1 MLFRRKVDS
10 VEGVRVV
17 SGVGA
22 DLVLLRRKEGLT
34 VLRVVSEEELIL
46 HVIQEDGGVDSV
58 EGVRV
63 VSEEGADLVMVESRL
78 NQSYVPHGSTVR

>member
-22 DLVLLRRKEGLT
+22 DLVIKE
-34 VLRVVSEEELIL
+34 E
-46 HVIQEDGGVDSV
+46 GGVDSV